1 MQLNGIDLMT
11 GQAVISGLLIGAGAV
26 VGDLFQSALK
36 RSVGWEDSGYLIPA
50 HGGVLDR
57 FDGLLVSVPL
67 CFPVLYLW

>member
-1 MQLNGIDLMT
+1 
-11 GQAVISGLLIGAGAV
+11 

-36 RSVGWEDSGYLIPA
+36 RSAGWEDSGQLIPG